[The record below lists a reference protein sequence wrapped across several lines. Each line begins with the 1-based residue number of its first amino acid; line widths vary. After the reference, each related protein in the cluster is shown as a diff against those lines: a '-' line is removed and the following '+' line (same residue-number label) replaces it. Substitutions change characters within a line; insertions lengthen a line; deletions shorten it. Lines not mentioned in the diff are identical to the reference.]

1 MSETRNVWFNLNPV
15 LPIICIKLC

>member
-1 MSETRNVWFNLNPV
+1 MGETRNVWFNLNPV